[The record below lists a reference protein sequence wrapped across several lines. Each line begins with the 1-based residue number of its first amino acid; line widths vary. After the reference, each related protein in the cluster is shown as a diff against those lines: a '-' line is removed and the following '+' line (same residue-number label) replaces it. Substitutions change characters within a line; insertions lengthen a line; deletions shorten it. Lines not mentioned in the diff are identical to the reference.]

1 MIVYNVTVKVDNS
14 IINAWLEW
22 IEIHMPEVIQTGCF
36 ESYSFFE
43 LLEPKTDEDRTFVV
57 QYFAKSQEDYQRY
70 VDEFAPKLREEGIE
84 KFGDKFV
91 AFRTIL
97 RKLS

>member
-1 MIVYNVTVKVDNS
+1 MIVYNVTVKVENS
-14 IINAWLEW
+14 ILDEWLPW
-22 IEIHMPEVIQTGCF
+22 IESHMPEVVETGCF

-57 QYFAKSQEDYQRY
+57 QYFAKNREQYEKY
-70 VDEFAPKLREEGIE
+70 VSDFAPKLREDGMN

-91 AFRTIL
+91 AFRSML
-97 RKLS
+97 HKRS

>member
-1 MIVYNVTVKVDNS
+1 MIVYNVTIKVDHS
-14 IINAWLEW
+14 ILDDWLIW
-22 IEIHMPEVIQTGCF
+22 IEKHMPEVVATGCF

-57 QYFAKSQEDYQRY
+57 QYFAKNNEDYQRY
-70 VDEFAPKLREEGIE
+70 LSDFAAELRLEGME
-84 KFGDKFV
+84 KFGEKFV

-97 RKLS
+97 QKMS